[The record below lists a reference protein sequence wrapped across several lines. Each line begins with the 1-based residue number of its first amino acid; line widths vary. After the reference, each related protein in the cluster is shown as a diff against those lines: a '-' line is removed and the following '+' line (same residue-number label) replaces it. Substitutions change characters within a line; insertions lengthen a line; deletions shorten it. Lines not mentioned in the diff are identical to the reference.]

1 MQATMVFHLGACPKC
16 KGDLTNGEADDE
28 KRCIQCG
35 KIVYAYLPEGT
46 LTSDYKKDIWQAD
59 QAFLNFHRPMLML
72 FQAGHSAKDVALFTS
87 KNQDWVRHVL
97 NRFNQI
103 KEYRDVGF

>member
-1 MQATMVFHLGACPKC
+1 
-16 KGDLTNGEADDE
+16 
-28 KRCIQCG
+28 
-35 KIVYAYLPEGT
+35 
-46 LTSDYKKDIWQAD
+46 
-59 QAFLNFHRPMLML
+59 ML